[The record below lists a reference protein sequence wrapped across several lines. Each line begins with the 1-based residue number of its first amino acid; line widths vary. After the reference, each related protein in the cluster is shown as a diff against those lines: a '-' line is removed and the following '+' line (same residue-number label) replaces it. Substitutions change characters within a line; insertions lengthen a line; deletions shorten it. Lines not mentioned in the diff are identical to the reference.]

1 MRATI
6 SVLVS
11 SFLLTSLAFNCQ
23 AKVNRLSQ
31 MLISN
36 SGSQELSSDFSEYQ
50 AQLRDLESPILHRGS
65 GRISFTQKSGDH
77 V

>member
-11 SFLLTSLAFNCQ
+11 SFLLTSLAVNCQ

-36 SGSQELSSDFSEYQ
+36 SGSQELNSDLSEYQ
-50 AQLRDLESPILHRGS
+50 AQLRDPESPILHRGS
-65 GRISFTQKSGDH
+65 GRISFMQKSGDH

>member
-11 SFLLTSLAFNCQ
+11 SFLLTSLAVNCQ

-36 SGSQELSSDFSEYQ
+36 SGSQELSSDLSQYQ
-50 AQLRDLESPILHRGS
+50 AQLREPESPILHRGS
-65 GRISFTQKSGDH
+65 GRIRFMQTSGDH

>member
-36 SGSQELSSDFSEYQ
+36 SGSQELSSDLSQYQ
-50 AQLRDLESPILHRGS
+50 AQLRDPESPILHRGS
-65 GRISFTQKSGDH
+65 GRINIMQKSGDH

>member
-11 SFLLTSLAFNCQ
+11 SFLLASLAFNYQ

-36 SGSQELSSDFSEYQ
+36 SGSQELSSDLSQYQ
-50 AQLRDLESPILHRGS
+50 AKLRDTESPILHRGS
-65 GRISFTQKSGDH
+65 GRINIT
-77 V
+77 